1 MLAFVSNMTQYSLIE
16 GHCPINYD
24 LYFLLQVLVLPTISP
39 VYGRFM
45 IHLLPIMVK
54 RDILTLR
61 VAMRPFL
68 SIHPLWNFW
77 NPVQCETLPIMA
89 PSFELW
95 GPDMAFNLQQKKMN
109 IKTKFYLD
117 NNLSLVCR
125 NIIKKQSIT
134 TKEGYKW
141 FGLLILYFDLI
152 SNYNL

>member
-1 MLAFVSNMTQYSLIE
+1 WHRLL
-16 GHCPINYD
+16 NYEA
-24 LYFLLQVLVLPTISP
+24 QIW
-39 VYGRFM
+39 R
-45 IHLLPIMVK
+45 
-54 RDILTLR
+54 
-61 VAMRPFL
+61 
-68 SIHPLWNFW
+68 SI
-77 NPVQCETLPIMA
+77 
-89 PSFELW
+89 
-95 GPDMAFNLQQKKMN
+95 FNKKMN